1 MNIIKTGMKI
11 KGGVASE
18 RAHRVGKAI
27 IIKLLYYKDKEEN
40 TERNQEPGHHKK
52 GSINDSDNYQG
63 GFRKGQSTVD
73 HILVIIKMVKKS
85 LAISKG
91 KLYVAFV
98 DFCKVYDSVNR
109 NILWDVL
116 RRAGAGERC

>member
-1 MNIIKTGMKI
+1 M
-11 KGGVASE
+11 
-18 RAHRVGKAI
+18 
-27 IIKLLYYKDKEEN
+27 
-40 TERNQEPGHHKK
+40 
-52 GSINDSDNYQG
+52 
-63 GFRKGQSTVD
+63 D
-73 HILVIIKMVKKS
+73 HILVIISMVKKS